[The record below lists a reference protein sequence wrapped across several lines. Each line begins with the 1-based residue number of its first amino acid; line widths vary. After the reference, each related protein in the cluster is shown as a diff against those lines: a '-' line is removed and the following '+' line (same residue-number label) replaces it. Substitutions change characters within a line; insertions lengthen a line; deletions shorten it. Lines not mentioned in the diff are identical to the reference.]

1 MNKTFIATP
10 GIDEQIESNILKDIE
25 MKILN
30 ANKKDLEF
38 DKNENIDEVKLSSN
52 FKKSEYINAIE
63 KVRDYIKQGDIYQA
77 NLTQRFS
84 GKTNLSSYQLYK
96 RLRDVSKAPFAAFLN
111 PTAKP
116 IFHSDRGFQYTSK
129 IFKSKLDNISAT
141 QSMSRVG
148 RCIDNGPMEGF
159 WGSLKSEM
167 YYLKKFQTFD
177 ELKLAIDNY
186 IDFYNNK
193 RLQKKLKGLSPM
205 EYREQTL
212 VA

>member
-1 MNKTFIATP
+1 MDDTDVYDLYFGFYNFVIVVDHLLNKTFIATP

-111 PTAKP
+111 
-116 IFHSDRGFQYTSK
+116 S
-129 IFKSKLDNISAT
+129 
-141 QSMSRVG
+141 
-148 RCIDNGPMEGF
+148 
-159 WGSLKSEM
+159 
-167 YYLKKFQTFD
+167 
-177 ELKLAIDNY
+177 
-186 IDFYNNK
+186 
-193 RLQKKLKGLSPM
+193 
-205 EYREQTL
+205 
-212 VA
+212 